1 MNKNTSLF
9 SIFGIKVQLHISW
22 WFVFILLSW
31 SLATSF
37 FPEMLPDQTTT
48 TYWILGIVS
57 SLLLFVSVLLHELS
71 HSLVARSQNIKVE
84 SITLF
89 FFGGVAGISS
99 EDIKPFS
106 EFWMAMAGPLFS
118 IVLGILF
125 YIIHRADGGLYL
137 TAISYY
143 LYQLN
148 FTLAIFNLIPGFPLD
163 GGRAFRAILHAYY
176 KDLVKATRIASAV
189 GKALGIAL
197 FILGL
202 VQVFG
207 GMAAGLWFV
216 LLGGFLYVLA
226 KNSFEQVVV
235 KNVLS
240 RISVKE
246 FTPVTLPKVDPNL
259 LFSEFVHKY
268 HSLAKDVF
276 LVEDNSFS
284 GILDTRLIVKMAP
297 QQQSIIKLKSISVP
311 FHNLKHITKNDNAY
325 TALTLL
331 LAQKIPFIPL
341 QESGNVQHFIDQNSI
356 LHRLNWELKYG
367 LSGKNDVVK
376 KSNVG
381 KVEKV
386 KKTGKL

>member
-1 MNKNTSLF
+1 MNQNTSLF
-9 SIFGIKVQLHISW
+9 SIFGIKVQLHFSW
-22 WFVFILLSW
+22 WFVFLLLSW

-37 FPEMLPDQTTT
+37 FPELFPNQTTT

-71 HSLVARSQNIKVE
+71 HSLVAKSQNIKVE

-89 FFGGVAGISS
+89 FFGGVAGINS
-99 EDIKPFS
+99 DDLKPFS

-118 IVLGILF
+118 IMLGILF
-125 YIIHRADGGLYL
+125 YLIHGADGGLYL

-176 KDLVKATRIASAV
+176 KDLVKATKIASGV

-197 FILGL
+197 FVLGL

-207 GMAAGLWFV
+207 GMIAGLWFV

-226 KNSFEQVVV
+226 KNSLEQVIV

-240 RISVKE
+240 RISIKE

-259 LFSEFVHKY
+259 LFSEFVQKY

-297 QQQSIIKLKSISVP
+297 QQQSSIKLKNMAVP
-311 FHNLKHITKNDNAY
+311 FHNLKHVTKSDNTY

-331 LAQKIPFIPL
+331 LAQKIPFLPL
-341 QESGNVQHFIDQNSI
+341 QESGNVQRFIDQNSI
-356 LHRLNWELKYG
+356 LHRLNWELKYR
-367 LSGKNDVVK
+367 LSEENSAEKKEKAKKAGK
-376 KSNVG
+376 
-381 KVEKV
+381 
-386 KKTGKL
+386 